1 MEDIEEQQI
10 IDNLKSQLDTNQL
23 LKEIDGLK
31 FHPLFTED
39 KNVLSN

>member
-23 LKEIDGLK
+23 LKEIDDLK